1 MDQLKEDDR
10 EINHHGTK
18 ISVGEAS
25 TTELVRPAHSALVS
39 RREDVEVE
47 AKRKLYEQIKQS
59 NKNKKALAT
68 CKRIGRVYIPAV
80 ALTFSGVYWGYG
92 LSQMS

>member
-25 TTELVRPAHSALVS
+25 NNEHVRPAHSALVS

-47 AKRKLYEQIKQS
+47 AKRQLYEQINQS
-59 NKNKKALAT
+59 NKNKKALAE